1 MKSDPKDVKLI
12 FSVKERRAM
21 NKIKNYL
28 PILRKIVFLIVILFF
43 VFGYAWESTAE
54 SKTENKI
61 YTSLE
66 QLNEA
71 ISDQWEEGFAFV
83 RDQIEF
89 EPTTGIMKS
98 SQGVLWGRAGN
109 AVEQARLFVE
119 LLGLEGEKVRY
130 AQGKLNK
137 EKAAWLIKNIFPEE
151 KEFYYPENVP
161 LSVPSQ
167 DKEILSAIEDHYW
180 VQILQDNQWIDLDP
194 SFPNA
199 KIGEAFA
206 DLDKTFY
213 RIKKNMFP
221 EFSISLKIEKTNST
235 EDKIDDSEIQTIL
248 EWQGTLE
255 EVVNLPVSLTL
266 TANFKSISQ
275 TEEKQSS
282 SGSPFSLFGG
292 ATSKTEEKEEEGK
305 ELTYQAELFLK
316 EVIEEEG
323 QFSQILAPPEEE
335 NGKSA
340 FISKVWLQFVL
351 QKPDKP
357 AMEIER
363 IIFEKHQKDGRPS
376 LFQRHSILVTGNEI
390 PTEAWEG
397 DLSNI
402 LDKERMNKLKSGLEE
417 IKTQIEKEEDLATLL
432 ENSIS
437 LENSLGSETGY
448 LINLI
453 FASTSDKL
461 TNDLGQALA
470 VDSYYFQPRIIMN
483 SFKGSGDE
491 LQVYIDLCQDSKLA
505 ISYPGQA
512 VGMKETFLYGRGV
525 TESILEGKVIELLT
539 KRKPLTTAY
548 LMYKASENNIPIR
561 IYSDLE
567 KDKLKNLKMPPYVAE
582 KVMKVLEAQHFV
594 IIPEESI
601 EFNGRQ
607 RWGWWD
613 LNPRNREVVGVLD
626 TGLHQAMLQRTILET
641 AGPMGTDA
649 AVILGVMVGVVD
661 TQWTIASMILKYGE
675 LNKAALQEAK
685 DYMKKIG
692 SYLCPDILDEGT
704 GVTVASI
711 SIEDCYSKE
720 VGFGAGVKVDM
731 GWCDK
736 FTKGFKCAS
745 TTLLNYYL
753 SEY

>member
-1 MKSDPKDVKLI
+1 
-12 FSVKERRAM
+12 M

-28 PILRKIVFLIVILFF
+28 SILRKIVFLIVILFF
-43 VFGYAWESTAE
+43 VFGYIWEGKAE
-54 SKTENKI
+54 NKTENKI
-61 YTSLE
+61 YTSLD

-71 ISDQWEEGFAFV
+71 IDNQWEDAFAFV
-83 RDQIEF
+83 REQIEF
-89 EPTTGIMKS
+89 EPFTGIMKS

-109 AVEQARLFVE
+109 AIEQARLLVE

-151 KEFYYPENVP
+151 KDFYYPENVP
-161 LSVPSQ
+161 LSAPSQ
-167 DKEILSAIEDHYW
+167 DEEILSAIEDHYW

-199 KIGEAFA
+199 KIGETYA

-221 EFSISLKIEKTNST
+221 KFSISLKIEKTNFV
-235 EDKIDDSEIQTIL
+235 EGEGDDSEIQTIL

-255 EVVNLPVSLTL
+255 EVANLPVSLTL
-266 TANFKSISQ
+266 MANFKSTSQ
-275 TEEKQSS
+275 TEEKQG
-282 SGSPFSLFGG
+282 SGGTPFSLFGG
-292 ATSKTEEKEEEGK
+292 GTSETEEEGKEGK
-305 ELTYQAELFLK
+305 ELTYRVELFLE
-316 EVIEEEG
+316 EVIKEEG

-335 NGKSA
+335 NEKSPV
-340 FISKVWLQFVL
+340 INKVWLQFVL
-351 QKPDKP
+351 QKPDEP
-357 AMEIER
+357 PMEIER
-363 IIFEKHQKDGRPS
+363 ILFEKHQKDDRPS

-402 LDKERMNKLKSGLEE
+402 LDKERIDILKSGLKE

-432 ENSIS
+432 EDSIS
-437 LENSLGSETGY
+437 LENSWGPEAGH
-448 LINLI
+448 LINLV

-461 TNDLGQALA
+461 TNDLGRALA
-470 VDSYYFQPRIIMN
+470 VDSYYFWPRIIMN

-512 VGMKETFLYGRGV
+512 VRMKETFLYGRGV
-525 TESILEGKVIELLT
+525 MESILEGKVIELLT
-539 KRKPLTTAY
+539 KSKPLTTAY
-548 LMYKASENNIPIR
+548 LMYKAAENNIPIR
-561 IYSDLE
+561 IYSYLE
-567 KDKLKNLKMPPYVAE
+567 QDKLKNIKMPPYVAK

-613 LNPRNREVVGVLD
+613 LNPQNREVIGVLD
-626 TGLHQAMLQRTILET
+626 TGLHQAMLERTILET
-641 AGPMGTDA
+641 KGILSTDMA
-649 AVILGVMVGVVD
+649 LVLGVMVGTVD
-661 TQWTIASMILKYGE
+661 TYWVLASMILKYGE
-675 LNKAALQEAK
+675 LDKAALQEAK
-685 DYMKKIG
+685 DYIKKIG

-711 SIEDCYSKE
+711 KIEDCYSKE
-720 VGFGAGVKVDM
+720 IGYGVGVKV
-731 GWCDK
+731 GIGYCAK
-736 FTKGFKCAS
+736 FAKGFKCAS
-745 TTLLNYYL
+745 TTLMNYYL

>member
-1 MKSDPKDVKLI
+1 
-12 FSVKERRAM
+12 M

-28 PILRKIVFLIVILFF
+28 PILRKYVFLIIILFF
-43 VFGYAWESTAE
+43 VFGCVWEGNA
-54 SKTENKI
+54 ENKI
-61 YTSLE
+61 YTSLD

-71 ISDQWEEGFAFV
+71 IDYQWEEAFAFV

-89 EPTTGIMKS
+89 EPFTGIMKS

-109 AVEQARLFVE
+109 AVEQARLLAE

-130 AQGKLNK
+130 AQGKLDK
-137 EKAAWLIKNIFPEE
+137 EKAVWLIKNIFPEE
-151 KEFYYPENVP
+151 KDFYYPENVP
-161 LSVPSQ
+161 PSTPSQ

-180 VQILQDNQWIDLDP
+180 VQVLQDNQWIDLDP

-199 KIGEAFA
+199 KIGEAYA
-206 DLDKTFY
+206 DLDKTFH
-213 RIKKNMFP
+213 RIKKNMLTK
-221 EFSISLKIEKTNST
+221 FSISLKVEKTNFV
-235 EDKIDDSEIQTIL
+235 EDEVDNSEIQTIL

-255 EVVNLPVSLTL
+255 EVANLPISLTL
-266 TANFKSISQ
+266 MANFKSTSRKD
-275 TEEKQSS
+275 EEQD
-282 SGSPFSLFGG
+282 SGGTPFSLFGG
-292 ATSKTEEKEEEGK
+292 GTSETEEEEEEDI
-305 ELTYQAELFLK
+305 ELTYQAELFLE

-335 NGKSA
+335 KIEGPIIA
-340 FISKVWLQFVL
+340 KVWLQFEL
-351 QKPDKP
+351 QKPDEPTMK
-357 AMEIER
+357 IER
-363 IIFEKHQKDGRPS
+363 ILFEKHQKDDRPS

-390 PTEAWEG
+390 PTEAWEE
-397 DLSNI
+397 DLSDI
-402 LDKERMNKLKSGLEE
+402 LDKEKMNELKSGLEE
-417 IKTQIEKEEDLATLL
+417 IKSQIEKEEDLATLL

-437 LENSLGSETGY
+437 LENSWGPEAGY

-461 TNDLGQALA
+461 TNDLGRALS
-470 VDSYYFQPRIIMN
+470 VDSYYSRPRIIMN
-483 SFKGSGDE
+483 SFEGSGDE

-512 VGMKETFLYGRGV
+512 VRMKETFLYGRGV
-525 TESILEGKVIELLT
+525 MESILEGKVIELLT
-539 KRKPLTTAY
+539 KEKPLTTAY
-548 LMYKASENNIPIR
+548 LMYEAAENNIPIR
-561 IYSDLE
+561 VYSYLE
-567 KDKLKNLKMPPYVAE
+567 QDMLKNLEMPPYVAK
-582 KVMKVLEAQHFV
+582 KVMKALDAQHFV

-613 LNPRNREVVGVLD
+613 LKPRNREVIGVLD
-626 TGLHQAMLQRTILET
+626 TGLHQAMLERTILET
-641 AGPMGTDA
+641 KGPLSTDA

-675 LNKAALQEAK
+675 LDKAALQEAK

-692 SYLCPDILDEGT
+692 SYLCPDILEEGKGAT
-704 GVTVASI
+704 IASI

-720 VGFGAGVKVDM
+720 IGFGAGAKVDM
-731 GWCDK
+731 GWCAK

-745 TTLLNYYL
+745 TTLMNYYL